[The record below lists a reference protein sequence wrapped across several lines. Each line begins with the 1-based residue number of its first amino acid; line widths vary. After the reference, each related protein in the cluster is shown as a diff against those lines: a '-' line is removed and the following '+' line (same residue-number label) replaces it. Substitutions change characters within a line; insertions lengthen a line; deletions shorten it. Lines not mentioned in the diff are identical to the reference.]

1 MGTSPH
7 KFHLNQGEI
16 MKKLVI
22 ATLLAATSSIASAQS
37 VEVSGFIR
45 EFITDTKTGTAASVR
60 GLTNEAPSHIMFKG
74 SEDLGG
80 GLKARFAVQ
89 TSVVTDSPTTGADTQ
104 LGNLQSIVGFANQY
118 GSIDMGR
125 QKHSVRLAYD
135 AIDPF
140 LFGVFSPI
148 AKVHNPQGSRLNNA
162 VYTQANVGPLTL
174 KYDHGFSEVAGT
186 GANQSASV
194 SAKVLGVTAT
204 VAHFK
209 DDASAQN
216 KSTVGSLDYTVP
228 TLNTRLVGAVSKD
241 ETTTTSADAWS
252 VAAVQPV
259 GKIDLKASYGE
270 KNLGG
275 YKAYSVGANYN
286 FSKRTSVEVAYMKVT
301 ADSEANESRVAGIGV
316 NHKF

>member
-1 MGTSPH
+1 
-7 KFHLNQGEI
+7 
-16 MKKLVI
+16 MKKLVL
-22 ATLLAATSSIASAQS
+22 ATFLAAITGAATAQS
-37 VEVSGFIR
+37 VEVSGYIR

-74 SEDLGG
+74 TEDLGG

-104 LGNLQSIVGFANQY
+104 LGNLQSTVGFANQY
-118 GSIDMGR
+118 GSVDMGR
-125 QKHSVRLAYD
+125 QKHAVRLTYD

-140 LFGVFSPI
+140 LFGIFSPI
-148 AKVHNPQGSRLNNA
+148 AKVHHAQGSRLNNA
-162 VYTQANVGPLTL
+162 VYTQANVGPFTL

-186 GANQSASV
+186 GANQAGSV
-194 SAKVLGVTAT
+194 SAKLLGVTAT
-204 VAHFK
+204 VSHFK
-209 DDASAQN
+209 DDAAAKN

-228 TLNTRLVGAVSKD
+228 SLNTRLVGAVSKD
-241 ETTTTSADAWS
+241 ESTTTSADAWS

-259 GKIDLKASYGE
+259 GQVDLKASYGE
-270 KNLGG
+270 KNVGG
-275 YKAYSVGANYN
+275 YKAYSAGAAYN

-301 ADSEANESRVAGIGV
+301 ANSAADESRVAGIGV